1 MSEIMKTP
9 SIRLVLDLLG
19 TTQQTSSPSSN
30 ETRLLTLCGISRDRR
45 CLTNMLMVT
54 TSVRMVDRVHCNT
67 TSLGPRVA
75 LDSEL
80 VLGAGSL
87 QQGLVGSSTSSN
99 DTNHSSGA
107 ALDDLL
113 GTRWELDPSLAL
125 IRVVANDGHIVA
137 RCSSKSTTVSRLLL
151 NVRDDSSFWDRAE
164 GKDVADGQ
172 VCVLAGV
179 DELASVHALVGN
191 EGLGVESESIG
202 VTEDNLGQRST
213 SATLVDDLRD
223 DASHI
228 SCTLG
233 IVEGSELGW
242 RFPETRVRGEDTSST
257 LSLVADD
264 TTHCEIV
271 SWARVG

>member
-1 MSEIMKTP
+1 LSSHNRNRK
-9 SIRLVLDLLG
+9 RLKR
-19 TTQQTSSPSSN
+19 T
-30 ETRLLTLCGISRDRR
+30 
-45 CLTNMLMVT
+45 
-54 TSVRMVDRVHCNT
+54 
-67 TSLGPRVA
+67 
-75 LDSEL
+75 
-80 VLGAGSL
+80 

-99 DTNHSSGA
+99 DTNHSSCA

-125 IRVVANDGHIVA
+125 IRVVANDGNVVS
-137 RCSSKSTTVSRLLL
+137 RGSSKGTTVSRLLL
-151 NVRDDSSFWDRAE
+151 NVRNDSSFWHRAE
-164 GKDVADGQ
+164 GEDVSDGE
-172 VCVLAGV
+172 VGVLAGV

-242 RFPETRVRGEDTSST
+242 GFPETRVGSKDTSGT

-271 SWARVG
+271 SWARVGWSGVEIRDSRV